1 MAKRD
6 LSAHQ
11 EKIVKRYYE
20 HHETIQSDKLS
31 DIVSEL
37 WLAEDEKVKTKLWG
51 KAQVALMRLGMDAT
65 VVAQVVAQRDAQGL
79 AKLVARV
86 DSGAA
91 PRTLGTAG
99 PGTQGTG
106 AAKSTWKGEGP
117 EPRRA
122 GSVSVSDGRT
132 IAQAKADRAAA
143 GGFDSLDDANLK
155 RALRAFRSKLKN
167 LRREDE
173 SRLGGRYTSAGRK
186 SGITAITPPDEYP
199 GPVWDKLVEL
209 RRLNRAGQ
217 GLFELPEDT
226 AKKPKH

>member
-20 HHETIQSDKLS
+20 HHETIQADKLS

-37 WLAEDEKVKTKLWG
+37 WLAEDEKAKTKLWG
-51 KAQVALMRLGMDAT
+51 KAQVALMRLGVDAT

-86 DSGAA
+86 DAGGSASARTGVPG
-91 PRTLGTAG
+91 PR
-99 PGTQGTG
+99 GTG
-106 AAKSTWKGEGP
+106 AAKGTWKGQGP

-132 IAQAKADRAAA
+132 IAQAKAERAAA
-143 GGFDSLDDANLK
+143 GGYDGLDEANLK

-217 GLFELPEDT
+217 GLYELPEDT
-226 AKKPKH
+226 AGKPKH